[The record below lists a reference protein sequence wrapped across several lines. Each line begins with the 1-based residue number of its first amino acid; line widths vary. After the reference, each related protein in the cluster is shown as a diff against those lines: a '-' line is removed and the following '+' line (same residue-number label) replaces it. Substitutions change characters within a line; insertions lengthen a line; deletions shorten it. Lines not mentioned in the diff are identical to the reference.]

1 MTKHGRDHMKRI
13 ESKLPDRKIL
23 QQEAQ
28 ARRDFLKQAV
38 AVGVAAPAVTL
49 LLSAK
54 PAQAQNGY
62 QLTIIDG
69 PTSTTGVSDIRLKR
83 DIALL
88 SRLDNGLGLY
98 CYRYLWSDLVYVG
111 VMAQE
116 VEKVMPE
123 AVARG
128 ADGYL
133 RVDYRRLGL
142 RLMTLPEGTDSLTA
156 VPAVAA

>member
-1 MTKHGRDHMKRI
+1 MSGD
-13 ESKLPDRKIL
+13 ESKQPDTKIL
-23 QQEAQ
+23 QEEAQ
-28 ARRDFLKQAV
+28 ARRDFLKRAA
-38 AVGVAAPAVTL
+38 AVGVAAPAVML
-49 LLSAK
+49 LLSVK
-54 PAQAQNGY
+54 PAHALSNFY
-62 QLTIIDG
+62 
-69 PTSTTGVSDIRLKR
+69 VSDIRLKR

-98 CYRYLWSDLVYVG
+98 RYRYLWSDQVYVG

-133 RVDYRRLGL
+133 RVDYQRLGL
-142 RLMTLPEGTDSLTA
+142 RLMTWHEWTESSKA
-156 VPAVAA
+156 VLAVAA

>member
-1 MTKHGRDHMKRI
+1 MSGD
-13 ESKLPDRKIL
+13 ESKQPGTEVL
-23 QQEAQ
+23 QDERQR
-28 ARRDFLKQAV
+28 RRDFLKRAA
-38 AVGVAAPAVTL
+38 AVGMAAPAVAL
-49 LLSAK
+49 LLSVK
-54 PAQAQNGY
+54 PAYAPNNY
-62 QLTIIDG
+62 II
-69 PTSTTGVSDIRLKR
+69 SDIRLKR

-98 CYRYLWSDLVYVG
+98 RYRYLWSDQVYVG

-133 RVDYRRLGL
+133 RVDYQRLGL
-142 RLMTLPEGTDSLTA
+142 RLMTWHEWTESSKA
-156 VPAVAA
+156 VLAVAA

>member
-1 MTKHGRDHMKRI
+1 MFHDTEEFGSEDPGWRSEFKDALVVRLG
-13 ESKLPDRKIL
+13 
-23 QQEAQ
+23 
-28 ARRDFLKQAV
+28 
-38 AVGVAAPAVTL
+38 
-49 LLSAK
+49 LSF
-54 PAQAQNGY
+54 QF
-62 QLTIIDG
+62 
-69 PTSTTGVSDIRLKR
+69 SDIRLKR

-98 CYRYLWSDLVYVG
+98 RYRYLWSDQVYVG

-133 RVDYRRLGL
+133 RVDYQRLGL
-142 RLMTLPEGTDSLTA
+142 RLMTWQEWTESSKA
-156 VPAVAA
+156 VLAVAA

>member
-1 MTKHGRDHMKRI
+1 MAGN
-13 ESKLPDRKIL
+13 ESKQPDTKIL
-23 QQEAQ
+23 QEEAQ
-28 ARRDFLKQAV
+28 ARRDFLKRAA
-38 AVGVAAPAVTL
+38 AVGMAAPAVAL
-49 LLSAK
+49 LLSVK
-54 PAQAQNGY
+54 PAQVQAQLYN
-62 QLTIIDG
+62 DV
-69 PTSTTGVSDIRLKR
+69 TGSETAAAASDIRLKR

-98 CYRYLWSDLVYVG
+98 RYRYLWSDQVYVG

-133 RVDYRRLGL
+133 RVDYQRLGL
-142 RLMTLPEGTDSLTA
+142 RLMTWHEWTESSNA
-156 VPAVAA
+156 VLAVAA

>member
-1 MTKHGRDHMKRI
+1 MSGD
-13 ESKLPDRKIL
+13 ESKQPGTKVLEE
-23 QQEAQ
+23 EAQ
-28 ARRDFLKQAV
+28 ARRDFLKRAA
-38 AVGVAAPAVTL
+38 AVGMAAPAVVL
-49 LLSAK
+49 LLSVK
-54 PAQAQNGY
+54 PSQVQAQNYFSETNG
-62 QLTIIDG
+62 G
-69 PTSTTGVSDIRLKR
+69 AVSDIRLKR

-98 CYRYLWSDLVYVG
+98 RYRYLWSDQVYVG

-133 RVDYRRLGL
+133 RVDYQRLGL
-142 RLMTLPEGTDSLTA
+142 RLMTWQEWTESSKA
-156 VPAVAA
+156 VLAVAA

>member
-1 MTKHGRDHMKRI
+1 MSGD
-13 ESKLPDRKIL
+13 ESKQPDTKIL
-23 QQEAQ
+23 QEEAQ
-28 ARRDFLKQAV
+28 ARRDFLKRAA
-38 AVGVAAPAVTL
+38 AVGVAAPAVML

-54 PAQAQNGY
+54 PDRAQAQGY
-62 QLTIIDG
+62 TIAA
-69 PTSTTGVSDIRLKR
+69 SDIRLKR

-98 CYRYLWSDLVYVG
+98 RYRYLWSDQVYVG
-111 VMAQE
+111 DMAHE

-133 RVDYRRLGL
+133 RVDYQRLGL
-142 RLMTLPEGTDSLTA
+142 RLMTWHEWTESSKA

>member
-1 MTKHGRDHMKRI
+1 MSGD
-13 ESKLPDRKIL
+13 ESKQPDTKIL
-23 QQEAQ
+23 QEEAQ
-28 ARRDFLKQAV
+28 ARRDFLKRAA
-38 AVGVAAPAVTL
+38 AVGMAAPAVVL
-49 LLSAK
+49 LLSVK
-54 PAQAQNGY
+54 PAQA
-62 QLTIIDG
+62 G
-69 PTSTTGVSDIRLKR
+69 PTYAINGTPYGVSDIRLKR

-98 CYRYLWSDLVYVG
+98 RYRYLWSDLVYVG

-133 RVDYRRLGL
+133 RVDYQRLGL
-142 RLMTLPEGTDSLTA
+142 RLMTWHEWTESSKA
-156 VPAVAA
+156 VLAVAA